1 MNIFEK
7 IAYYFSFSFTR
18 YAVIAGLLVA
28 VCSSLIG
35 VSLVLKRYSM
45 IGDGLSHVAFGA
57 MAIASVF
64 SLAPMAAAMPVTIAA
79 AVFLLRAKGR
89 FKGETS
95 IALISVSALAI
106 GYLIMNIFPSSSN
119 TASDVCTTLFGST
132 SILTLTR
139 SEVWL
144 CVGLSLAVVIFFT
157 VFYNKI
163 FAITFDEEFAHA
175 SGMPTGI
182 YNTAFA
188 VVIAVVI
195 VLSMSL
201 VGALLVS
208 ALIIFPAMTAMQ
220 IFKSFRSV
228 TICAV
233 VVSVSCAALG
243 LIVAILYGT
252 PVGST
257 IVAAD
262 LILLIVFT
270 VIGKIRRRA

>member
-79 AVFLLRAKGR
+79 AVFLLCAKGR

-163 FAITFDEEFAHA
+163 FAITFDEEFARA

-182 YNTAFA
+182 YDTAFA